1 MVARR
6 ALAVTSRPSR
16 RPRTPRSPHARPAA
30 PRTPRSPHSPLPPPN
45 PHASPYAIIS
55 SVVHLAMPGAL
66 LGR

>member
-1 MVARR
+1 MAARR
-6 ALAVTSRPSR
+6 TLAVASRPSR
-16 RPRTPRSPHARPAA
+16 RPRTPRSPPPPPYPMLA
-30 PRTPRSPHSPLPPPN
+30 TRSPPPPPP